1 METLRIAI
9 ITETLPPA
17 QLNLQPWRYLG
28 RLARS
33 LQQEGHEAFA
43 VTTEEGLPSWNGVPV
58 VRHPERGD
66 FRTARGLRRLLQ
78 DHNADGG
85 VVRMTA
91 SLFFSMRQST
101 PPAAS
106 RGRLIGVFL
115 RPLHGGPDLARRFL
129 DPDLASETLL
139 DMHHAALYASRK
151 LGTWREAS
159 GYVDEFVFLWESDRL
174 SAVWAGLAAG
184 SSHVVRHPF
193 DPSFRDRTPAPL
205 GERLSLDLPPVAAG
219 LPVVTTRVHP
229 IRELEER
236 TGLVFARPRN
246 PADLAGAVRT
256 ALEDG
261 RRQELARKNEAW
273 MRETPDWPSIAKTYV
288 SFVKR

>member
-28 RLARS
+28 RLARA
-33 LQQEGHEAFA
+33 LQQEGHDAFA

-101 PPAAS
+101 LPAPSPWGARPREPLPRPRPRLRDPIGHAS
-106 RGRLIGVFL
+106 RSPL
-115 RPLHGGPDLARRFL
+115 RVAETRDLARGVPLRG
-129 DPDLASETLL
+129 
-139 DMHHAALYASRK
+139 R
-151 LGTWREAS
+151 
-159 GYVDEFVFLWESDRL
+159 
-174 SAVWAGLAAG
+174 
-184 SSHVVRHPF
+184 VRV
-193 DPSFRDRTPAPL
+193 PL
-205 GERLSLDLPPVAAG
+205 GERPTVRRLGGPRGRLVPCRPPSVRSFLPGSDAGSARRAPVARPPAG
-219 LPVVTTRVHP
+219 GPAGGLHRAS
-229 IRELEER
+229 R
-236 TGLVFARPRN
+236 TDPRRGRCGPSRSPPASGPSDPGPPPSSGRDGPEPHGDQPPRRGSRSPPDSRAR
-246 PADLAGAVRT
+246 
-256 ALEDG
+256 DG
-261 RRQELARKNEAW
+261 G
-273 MRETPDWPSIAKTYV
+273 
-288 SFVKR
+288 